1 MDLQLSGKTALVTGA
16 SKGMG
21 LEVVRTLREEGVT
34 VVTVSRTVTPELA
47 GTGAVALT
55 GDLAQ
60 PDVPARVAA
69 EALSLTGMLDILV
82 NNVGGGDAGAQGA
95 GFLDFDDRA
104 WSSTF
109 DLNLYAAVRMTR
121 AVLPALLASRGAVVN
136 VSSDSARRPQTAPLP
151 YGAAKAAL
159 NAVTKGLSEEFGARG
174 VRFNTVSPSS
184 TRTALWEGEQSFGAD
199 LAQALNLTQE
209 ELIAALPAQ
218 MGMLTGRFIEPRE
231 IATTIAYLV
240 SPLAASVHG
249 ANWVVDAGVS
259 KTI

>member
-1 MDLQLSGKTALVTGA
+1 
-16 SKGMG
+16 
-21 LEVVRTLREEGVT
+21 
-34 VVTVSRTVTPELA
+34 
-47 GTGAVALT
+47 VALT

-69 EALSLTGMLDILV
+69 EALSLTGTLDILV
-82 NNVGGGDAGAQGA
+82 NNVGGGDAGAPGA

-184 TRTALWEGEQSFGAD
+184 TRTAHWEGEQSFGAD